1 MKLFLPFLLACL
13 ALGNPN
19 LELLKEKKK
28 DAKALLIVDYLMK
41 MNERTERLR
50 KLQQTDTTD
59 GEPSNPLDKGTEN
72 ITTAEATAETQ
83 KTTTNSSASYQIKKF
98 YNFHCE
104 KAEKKFSF
112 KMFFYFLNSKIAEK
126 IRMRLKIIFSYARMR
141 NLQSD
146 NAQAVTSECNINS
159 DYASKA
165 GTTTTSGENIDYTC
179 EAEKPEGAMVTTV
192 NLDTNSPIQFDD
204 DEPIDF
210 SNVNFDPS
218 AAEEAKNIAN
228 APNITVAG
236 VLDKSSLS
244 EDFTFTGTPI
254 SSNFLES
261 YVGQEIPLKILNYPD
276 GEGTT
281 NTQPETYDCTV
292 KSTSS
297 IQCKGSISTTAEEI
311 SKATSTSKD
320 VYLKINMADSSFVT
334 ASNTGSG
341 NIYRKSSSG
350 LSGGAI
356 AGIVIACV
364 VVLVAASVAA
374 IMLRKPTPP
383 IDNTTV
389 ANLQTENI

>member
-1 MKLFLPFLLACL
+1 MKLFLPFLLVCL
-13 ALGNPN
+13 ALGKSN
-19 LELLKEKKK
+19 LELLKEKRKLSQ
-28 DAKALLIVDYLMK
+28 AASIEDYLMK
-41 MNERTERLR
+41 VSERKEKLR
-50 KLQQTDTTD
+50 KLQETDTTD
-59 GEPSNPLDKGTEN
+59 GEPKNPLEEGTKDIPASEVAVDTPKN
-72 ITTAEATAETQ
+72 
-83 KTTTNSSASYQIKKF
+83 TTNTSASYQIKKF
-98 YNFHCE
+98 YNFECV
-104 KAEKKFSF
+104 KSATKFSF
-112 KMFFYFLNSKIAEK
+112 SMFFYFLKSKIAK
-126 IRMRLKIIFSYARMR
+126 RIRMRLKILFSFSRMR

-146 NAQAVTSECNINS
+146 NAKSVTTECNIKP

-165 GTTTTSGENIDYTC
+165 EITTTSGENIDYKC
-179 EAEKPEGAMVTTV
+179 EAEKPKDAMVNTV
-192 NLDTNSPIQFDD
+192 NLDTTYPIQFDD

-228 APNITVAG
+228 APNITVSG

-254 SSNFLES
+254 SSSFLQN
-261 YVGQEIPLKILNYPD
+261 YVGQEIPLQIVNYPD

-281 NTQPETYDCTV
+281 KTEPHTYDCTV

-341 NIYRKSSSG
+341 NVYRKSSSG

>member
-41 MNERTERLR
+41 VNERTERLR

-112 KMFFYFLNSKIAEK
+112 KMFFYFLNSKIAK
-126 IRMRLKIIFSYARMR
+126 LIRMRLKIIFSYARMR

-192 NLDTNSPIQFDD
+192 NLDTNSPI
-204 DEPIDF
+204 E
-210 SNVNFDPS
+210 
-218 AAEEAKNIAN
+218 
-228 APNITVAG
+228 
-236 VLDKSSLS
+236 L
-244 EDFTFTGTPI
+244 
-254 SSNFLES
+254 
-261 YVGQEIPLKILNYPD
+261 D
-276 GEGTT
+276 GE
-281 NTQPETYDCTV
+281 TV
-292 KSTSS
+292 ILITS
-297 IQCKGSISTTAEEI
+297 ILILVLLKKQKISQ
-311 SKATSTSKD
+311 
-320 VYLKINMADSSFVT
+320 
-334 ASNTGSG
+334 
-341 NIYRKSSSG
+341 
-350 LSGGAI
+350 
-356 AGIVIACV
+356 
-364 VVLVAASVAA
+364 
-374 IMLRKPTPP
+374 MLLILLFR
-383 IDNTTV
+383 V
-389 ANLQTENI
+389 S

>member
-1 MKLFLPFLLACL
+1 MKLFLPFLLVCL
-13 ALGNPN
+13 ALGKSN
-19 LELLKEKKK
+19 LELLREKRKL
-28 DAKALLIVDYLMK
+28 AQAVSIVDYLTK
-41 MNERTERLR
+41 VNERKEKLR
-50 KLQQTDTTD
+50 KLQETDTTD
-59 GEPSNPLDKGTEN
+59 GEPANPLEEGPKN
-72 ITTAEATAETQ
+72 ISASEVTVDTP
-83 KTTTNSSASYQIKKF
+83 KDTTNTSASYQIKKF
-98 YNFHCE
+98 YNFICE
-104 KAEKKFSF
+104 KSAVKFYFS
-112 KMFFYFLNSKIAEK
+112 MFFYFLKSKIAK
-126 IRMRLKIIFSYARMR
+126 RIRMKLKILFSFSRMR

-146 NAQAVTSECNINS
+146 NAQSVTTECNIKP

-165 GTTTTSGENIDYTC
+165 SITTTSGENIDYTC
-179 EAEKPEGAMVTTV
+179 EAPKPKDAMVTTV
-192 NLDTNSPIQFDD
+192 NLDTKSPIQFDD
-204 DEPIDF
+204 EDPIDF
-210 SNVNFDPS
+210 SNVSFEPS
-218 AAEEAKNIAN
+218 AAEDAKNIAN
-228 APNITVAG
+228 VPNITVAG

-261 YVGQEIPLKILNYPD
+261 YVGQEIPLKIVNYPD

-281 NTQPETYDCTV
+281 KTEPNTYDCTV

-311 SKATSTSKD
+311 SKATSTNND
-320 VYLKINMADSSFVT
+320 VFLKINMADSKFVT
-334 ASNTGSG
+334 ASNAGSG
-341 NIYRKSSSG
+341 NVYRKSSSG